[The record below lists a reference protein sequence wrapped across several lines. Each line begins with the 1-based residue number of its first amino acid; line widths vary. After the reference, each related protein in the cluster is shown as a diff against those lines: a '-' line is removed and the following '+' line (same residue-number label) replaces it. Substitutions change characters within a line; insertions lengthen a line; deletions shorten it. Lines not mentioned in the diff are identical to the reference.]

1 VSGHSKWSTIK
12 HKKGREDAKR
22 GKIFSRL
29 IKEITVAAKIG
40 GGDPEGNPRLR
51 TAIAVAKAENMP
63 KANIENAIRRGTG
76 ELEGA
81 VYEEISYEGY
91 SPGGVAVLVEVLTDN
106 KKRSAAEVRHIFSKK
121 GGNLGETGCVSW
133 MFNKKGLFTF
143 DKDKVNEDELMEVAL
158 EAGAEDIA
166 DIEEDGIFEV
176 YTSSAKFNEVRE
188 FFDEK
193 KLPYTLAEISMIP
206 QTTIKLEGKEA
217 QQVLSLMEA
226 LEETE
231 DVQNV
236 YANFDIPSAVMEKLS
251 TA

>member
-12 HKKGREDAKR
+12 HKKGKEDAKR

-29 IKEITVAAKIG
+29 IKEITIATKIG

-51 TAIAVAKAENMP
+51 TAMAMAKAENMP
-63 KANIENAIRRGTG
+63 KANIENAIKRGTG

-81 VYEEISYEGY
+81 VYEEINYEGY

-121 GGNLGETGCVSW
+121 GGNLGETGCVFW
-133 MFNKKGLFTF
+133 MFERKGLFTF
-143 DKDKVNEDELMEVAL
+143 DKGKVSEDELMEVAL

-166 DIEEDGIFEV
+166 DIEEEGIFEV

-188 FFDEK
+188 IFDEK
-193 KLPYTLAEISMIP
+193 KMPYTLAEISMIP
-206 QTTIKLEGKEA
+206 KSRVGLGGKDA
-217 QQVLSLMEA
+217 QKMLSLMEA
-226 LEETE
+226 LEESE
-231 DVQNV
+231 DVQSV
-236 YANFDIPSAVMEKLS
+236 YANFDIPSAEMEKLS
-251 TA
+251 EA

>member
-1 VSGHSKWSTIK
+1 MSGHSKWSTIK
-12 HKKGREDAKR
+12 HKKGKEDAKR

-29 IKEITVAAKIG
+29 IKEVTVAAKIG

-51 TAIAVAKAENMP
+51 TAIAAAKAENMP
-63 KANIENAIRRGTG
+63 KANIENAIKRGTG

-81 VYEEISYEGY
+81 IYEEVNYEGY

-121 GGNLGETGCVSW
+121 GGSLGESGCVSW
-133 MFNKKGLFTF
+133 MFEKKGLFTF
-143 DKDKVNEDELMEVAL
+143 DKDKVKEDELMEVAL
-158 EAGAEDIA
+158 EAGAEDIN

-188 FFDEK
+188 AFDEK
-193 KLPYTLAEISMIP
+193 KFPYTLAEISMIP
-206 QTTIKLEGKEA
+206 KTTIKLEGKEA

-226 LEETE
+226 LEESE
-231 DVQNV
+231 EVQNV
-236 YANFDIPSAVMEKLS
+236 YANFDIPSAEMEKLS
-251 TA
+251 TT